1 MPVFVLPIGNAAC
14 THPLNLSVLEKSVH
28 VESALQIQADLVIL
42 LINMHPQS
50 FRLFPGAQSSDV

>member
-1 MPVFVLPIGNAAC
+1 MPVFVLPIGNAAR

-42 LINMHPQS
+42 LINMKSTELPLVSWGSEQ
-50 FRLFPGAQSSDV
+50 